1 MPVHVLKNETYG
13 LQTRPRT
20 CLLWDEKT
28 SLAENCCFH
37 EKKEILHFYPFHRK
51 SKFSLSKKVVL
62 FSFSLFY
69 FICYFTRGDLNYFY
83 SMKKKKRRKKKK
95 RINPNAKSE
104 KRQKSD
110 SAYWLV
116 SAGSLNHRKR
126 RALGDEIEFGRLL
139 SLEELG
145 VYMGSFFCEEEQG
158 IW

>member
-1 MPVHVLKNETYG
+1 MKSMDSKLDPG

-20 CLLWDEKT
+20 CSWDEKT
-28 SLAENCCFH
+28 WLDENWCFH
-37 EKKEILHFYPFHRK
+37 ERKGILHFYPSHKK

-69 FICYFTRGDLNYFY
+69 FICYFTREDLNYFY
-83 SMKKKKRRKKKK
+83 SIKKKKEEEGKKK

-139 SLEELG
+139 NLEELG